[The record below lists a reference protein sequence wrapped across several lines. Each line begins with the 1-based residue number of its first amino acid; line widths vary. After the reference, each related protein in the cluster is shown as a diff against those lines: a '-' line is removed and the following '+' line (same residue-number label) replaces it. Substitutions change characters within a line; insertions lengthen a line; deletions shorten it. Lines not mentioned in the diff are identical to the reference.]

1 MKKSHTIY
9 LLLAALL
16 LAAGCAGKPSA
27 SQAVTPTPQASE
39 AAIAPAPAASAPA
52 ETPAAAQ
59 PIKVMASF
67 YLMADFA
74 QKIGG
79 EYVTVTNMVPPGL
92 EPHDWEPSAA
102 DITSLER
109 ADVLVYN
116 GADMEHW
123 VDKVLSTLENKDLI
137 QVKTSEGIEL
147 LEGHSHSHDDED
159 DHDHDE
165 DDHDEDDHDEDDHDE
180 EEGGHAHDPHVWL
193 NPLNVKTQLSN
204 IKQAFAKVD
213 PDHADVYEQNYQ
225 HWAAELD
232 ALDKEYRETI
242 TSLPRKEIIVAHQA
256 FGYLCQAYGLT
267 QVPIEGVYADSEPD
281 PARMAE
287 ILRFAKEHDVQVIFF
302 EQTASD
308 KVAKT
313 IADQL
318 GVRTDVLTPIE
329 SLSDQQVADGMDY
342 ISVMRQNLKALSG
355 ALAQ

>member
-1 MKKSHTIY
+1 MKKSLTIY

-27 SQAVTPTPQASE
+27 SQTVTPTPQASE
-39 AAIAPAPAASAPA
+39 AAIAPAPAAS
-52 ETPAAAQ
+52 Q

-92 EPHDWEPSAA
+92 EPHDWEPSAS

-159 DHDHDE
+159 DHD
-165 DDHDEDDHDEDDHDE
+165 EDDHDE
-180 EEGGHAHDPHVWL
+180 EEGEHAHDPHVWL

-204 IKQAFAKVD
+204 IKQAFAKAD

-225 HWAAELD
+225 RWAAELD
-232 ALDKEYRETI
+232 ALDKEFRETI
-242 TSLPRKEIIVAHQA
+242 TPLPRKEIIVAHQA

>member
-1 MKKSHTIY
+1 MKKSLTIY

-27 SQAVTPTPQASE
+27 SQTVTPTPQASE
-39 AAIAPAPAASAPA
+39 AAIAPAPAAS
-52 ETPAAAQ
+52 Q

-92 EPHDWEPSAA
+92 EPHDWEPSAS

-159 DHDHDE
+159 DHD
-165 DDHDEDDHDEDDHDE
+165 EDDHDE
-180 EEGGHAHDPHVWL
+180 EEGEHAHDPHVWL
-193 NPLNVKTQLSN
+193 NPLNVKTQLLN
-204 IKQAFAKVD
+204 IKQAFAKAD

-242 TSLPRKEIIVAHQA
+242 TPLPRKEIIVAHQA